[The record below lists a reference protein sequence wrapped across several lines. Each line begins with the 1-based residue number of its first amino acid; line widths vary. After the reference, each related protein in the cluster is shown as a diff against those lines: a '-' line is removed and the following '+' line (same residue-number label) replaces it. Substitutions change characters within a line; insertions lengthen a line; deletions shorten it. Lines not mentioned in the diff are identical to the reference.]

1 MSKLK
6 PDEDLIRRLA
16 ELLEETGL
24 TEIEYEA
31 AGQRVRVGRHGGTQ
45 TAAAGEAARAPKALP
60 PAAAESGNGAG
71 VNGEDII
78 PAGAVTAP
86 MVGTVFVAAEPG
98 ASPLVNIGDPVK
110 EGQTLLIIEA
120 MKVMNPL
127 ASPRAGRVTQILIN
141 DGQPVEFGEPLLV
154 IE

>member
-1 MSKLK
+1 MGKLK

-31 AGQRVRVGRHGGTQ
+31 AGQRIRVGRHGGANTGD
-45 TAAAGEAARAPKALP
+45 AGEAARATNAQ
-60 PAAAESGNGAG
+60 PAAAEPGNSAAI
-71 VNGEDII
+71 NGEDVI
-78 PAGAVTAP
+78 PAGAVTSP

-98 ASPLVNIGDPVK
+98 ATPLVSVGDPVK

>member
-1 MSKLK
+1 MGKLK

-24 TEIEYEA
+24 NEIEYEA
-31 AGQRVRVGRHGGTQ
+31 AGQRIRVGRHGGAN
-45 TAAAGEAARAPKALP
+45 TADAGEAARAPNAQ
-60 PAAAESGNGAG
+60 PATAESGNGGA

-98 ASPLVNIGDPVK
+98 ATPLVSVGDPVK

-127 ASPRAGRVTQILIN
+127 ASPRAGKVTQILIN

>member
-1 MSKLK
+1 MDKLK

-16 ELLEETGL
+16 DLLEETGL
-24 TEIEYEA
+24 NEIEYEA
-31 AGQRVRVGRHGGTQ
+31 AGQRIRVGRHGGANTKD
-45 TAAAGEAARAPKALP
+45 AGEAARAPNAQ
-60 PAAAESGNGAG
+60 PATAETGNGAT

-86 MVGTVFVAAEPG
+86 MVGTVYVAAEPG
-98 ASPLVNIGDPVK
+98 ATPLVSVGDPVK

>member
-16 ELLEETGL
+16 DLLEETGL
-24 TEIEYEA
+24 NEIEYEA
-31 AGQRVRVGRHGGTQ
+31 AGQRVRVGRHGGAN
-45 TAAAGEAARAPKALP
+45 TADAGESARAPKAP
-60 PAAAESGNGAG
+60 PATAEPGNGAT
-71 VNGEDII
+71 VNGGDII
-78 PAGAVTAP
+78 PAGAVTSP

-98 ASPLVNIGDPVK
+98 ATPLVSVGDPVK